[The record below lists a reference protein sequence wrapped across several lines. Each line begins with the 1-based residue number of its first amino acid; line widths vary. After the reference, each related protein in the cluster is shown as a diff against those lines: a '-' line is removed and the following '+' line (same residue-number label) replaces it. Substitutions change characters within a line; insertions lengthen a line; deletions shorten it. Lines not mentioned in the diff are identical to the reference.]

1 MIVGNFLAR
10 YNIGVI
16 KRKGDKTMKKI
27 LTLLLSCVL
36 IVSGAIGLT
45 ACGGEKNI
53 TVVAR
58 TEGSGTREAFDKVVT
73 DGNGNYL
80 QMKDENGKD
89 VRFTTDTASL
99 QDKTG
104 NVMSIVA
111 SDKNSIGYI
120 SLGSVN
126 ETIKVVSVNG
136 VMPSAETVLNGTYK
150 IQRPFVVMTS
160 STVSLTDVA
169 ADFLLYL
176 KSAASQTHAE
186 NAGVIYLANPAQ
198 RANEGA
204 AEIAVEEYTVKPTLL
219 AGNKIVINGSTSME
233 QFIKNAMAGYAAL
246 YGKSAD
252 EIFTLE
258 LQSSSVGKTKVLS
271 DKTGN
276 VIGLSSASVKEDGI
290 NSFNVCLDAVAVI
303 VNKDNQKVNDLS
315 ISQLYDIYTGKT
327 TKFSQLAK

>member
-1 MIVGNFLAR
+1 
-10 YNIGVI
+10 
-16 KRKGDKTMKKI
+16 MKKL
-27 LTLLLSCVL
+27 LTIILSCL
-36 IVSGAIGLT
+36 LFITGAVGLA
-45 ACGGEKNI
+45 ACGGGEKNI
-53 TVVAR
+53 TVIAR

-80 QMKDENGKD
+80 QMEDENGKKM
-89 VRFTTDTASL
+89 RFTTDAASL

-104 NVMSIVA
+104 NVMSTVTT
-111 SDKNSIGYI
+111 DKNAIGYI

-160 STVSLTDVA
+160 ATVALTDAA

-176 KSAASQTHAE
+176 KSTASQAHAE
-186 NAGVIYLANPAQ
+186 NAGVIYLADPVQ
-198 RANEGA
+198 RANEGE
-204 AEIAVEEYTVKPTLL
+204 AEIAVEEYAVKPTFP

-233 QFIKNAMAGYAAL
+233 QFIKNAMESYAAL

-252 EIFTLE
+252 EIFMLE

-303 VNKDNQKVNDLS
+303 VNKENQTVNDLS
-315 ISQLYDIYTGKT
+315 LSQLYDIYTGKI